1 LSGSVVVVAYR
12 THWVE
17 EFARIA
23 GRIRILYAAA
33 SLWAEKVGWRPGDD
47 YR

>member
-1 LSGSVVVVAYR
+1 MVVAYR
-12 THWVE
+12 PHWE

-47 YR
+47 DR